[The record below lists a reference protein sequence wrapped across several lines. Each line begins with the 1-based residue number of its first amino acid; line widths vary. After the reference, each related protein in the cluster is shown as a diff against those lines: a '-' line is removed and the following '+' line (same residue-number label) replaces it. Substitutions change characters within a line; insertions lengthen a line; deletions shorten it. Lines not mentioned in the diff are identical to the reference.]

1 MAKHFIHL
9 PNGKSF
15 QIRTETNVDVNSV
28 RDLMST
34 TEAVNL
40 DIVKDL
46 KPAKLV
52 LWGDC
57 LKNSFIIVEE
67 EA

>member
-15 QIRTETNVDVNSV
+15 QIRTEPDVDVKGV
-28 RDLMST
+28 RDFMATS
-34 TEAVNL
+34 EAVNL

-46 KPAKLV
+46 KPAKLI

-67 EA
+67 E

>member
-1 MAKHFIHL
+1 MAT
-9 PNGKSF
+9 S
-15 QIRTETNVDVNSV
+15 
-28 RDLMST
+28 
-34 TEAVNL
+34 EAVNL

-46 KPAKLV
+46 KPAKLI

-67 EA
+67 E